1 MGGDYQM
8 SLLKIKNLSTE
19 YHTLEGN
26 VKAVDDISFSVKKGE
41 ALGVVGESGCGKS
54 TVMKSILKLLPK
66 NGKISSGKIIY
77 KDQDITGYNNK
88 QLREIRWKEISIIS
102 QGAMN
107 SFNPVYNIGKQ
118 LIEVM
123 TIQGNYNEKEARKK
137 AAELFEIV
145 GLDKKRLNDYPHQ
158 MSGGMRQR
166 SMIAMSLALDPSLII
181 ADEPTTALD
190 VVIQDRILG
199 KISELQKQMNLSML
213 FVTHD
218 ISIIAEVCQ
227 RLMVMYSGKIAE
239 ISTTHNIF
247 KKPCHPYTMGLIN
260 AIPTVVKSTEHLVS
274 IPGYPPNLINPPKGC
289 RFAPRCPFATE
300 KCRNKA
306 PAMRSISENHRAACH
321 YTNRA
326 VEFRQKANNRET
338 WKGLLV

>member
-1 MGGDYQM
+1 MGGEKM
-8 SLLKIKNLSTE
+8 ALLKVENLSTE
-19 YHTLEGN
+19 YDTLEGTL
-26 VKAVDDISFSVKKGE
+26 KAVDDVSFEVKKGE

-54 TVMKSILKLLPK
+54 TVMKSILQLLPR
-66 NGKISSGKIIY
+66 NGRISSGKILY
-77 KDQDITGYNNK
+77 KNKDITGYNNK
-88 QLREIRWKEISIIS
+88 QLREIRWKEISMIS

-123 TIQGNYNEKEARKK
+123 IVQGNYSEKEARDR
-137 AAELFEIV
+137 AIELFEIV

-166 SMIAMSLALDPSLII
+166 SMIAMSLALDPGLII

-190 VVIQDRILG
+190 VVMQDRILG
-199 KISELQKQMNLSML
+199 KISELQKKMELSML

-247 KKPCHPYTMGLIN
+247 KKPYHPYTMGLIN
-260 AIPTVVKSTEHLVS
+260 AIPTVVEDIDHLVS
-274 IPGYPPNLINPPKGC
+274 IPGYPPNLINVLKGC
-289 RFAPRCPFATE
+289 RFAPRCPFATS
-300 KCRNKA
+300 KCRVESPEMKLVN
-306 PAMRSISENHRAACH
+306 ENHRAACH
-321 YTNRA
+321 YIEKA
-326 VEFRQKANNRET
+326 DEFREKSHRTET
-338 WKGLLV
+338 WEGLLV